1 MMPMTPAT
9 ADSADARAHQTDR
22 PDGSALPSSD
32 PDAQQLASAQER
44 GAEPHK
50 PGRDAEPAAT
60 ANGSTTEGRRVIPR
74 ALIVLLALASG
85 WLALQGMQQ
94 LQSLIVPVFLA
105 LNLMIAAYPVG
116 RAINRVGLPPI
127 VGSLT
132 TMLIVLAIMVGV
144 FVAIGWSLAQLIA
157 DLPNYATQ
165 FNDLVQKGVR
175 ILERWGVQQDQ
186 INSWLKNFNITSML
200 GVLSQLLNSF
210 TAVGG
215 LLAAAIATI
224 VFFGIDAAGLP
235 RRLSIIARDHARV
248 HDALLDFA
256 ISVRAYWL
264 VTAIF
269 GAIVSVIEG
278 LILMALG
285 VPLAWVWAV
294 LWFVCNFIPNIGF
307 IFAMIPPVLLA
318 LLAKGPVTALIFLA
332 IVIAMAM
339 IVQGVI
345 QPKVTGRAVG
355 VTASVS
361 FLSVLFWSWVLGPV
375 GALLAIPMTLL
386 VKELLIDADPR
397 ARWMNALL
405 ADDPDEAVDSPANR
419 VEEQGGDSAGA

>member
-9 ADSADARAHQTDR
+9 ADSADATAHESHR

-32 PDAQQLASAQER
+32 PDAQQLANTQER
-44 GAEPHK
+44 QDTPTRRHSDADA
-50 PGRDAEPAAT
+50 GRAT
-60 ANGSTTEGRRVIPR
+60 APEPRRLMPR
-74 ALIVLLALASG
+74 ALTVLLALAAA

-116 RAINRVGLPPI
+116 RAITRLGLPPI
-127 VGSLT
+127 IGSLI
-132 TMLIVLAIMVGV
+132 TMLIVLAIMIGV
-144 FVAIGWSLAQLIA
+144 FVAIGWALAQLIA
-157 DLPNYATQ
+157 DLPNYSNQ

-186 INSWLKNFNITSML
+186 INTWLKNFNLTSML

-215 LLAAAIATI
+215 LLAAAFATI

-256 ISVRAYWL
+256 LSVRAYWL

-269 GAIVSVIEG
+269 GAIVATVEG
-278 LILMALG
+278 FVLMALG

-318 LLAKGPVTALIFLA
+318 LLAKGPITALIFLA
-332 IVIAMAM
+332 IVIVMAM
-339 IVQGVI
+339 VVQGVI
-345 QPKVTGRAVG
+345 QPKVTGHAVG

-361 FLSVLFWSWVLGPV
+361 FLSVLFWSWVLGLA
-375 GALLAIPMTLL
+375 GALLAVPMTLL
-386 VKELLIDADPR
+386 VKELLVDADPR

-405 ADDPDEAVDSPANR
+405 ADDPDEAVDTPGSR
-419 VEEQGGDSAGA
+419 VEAHGGDAATR